1 MSDFS
6 RIMHEEYGKITK
18 LPTMLGNQ
26 GYILL
31 YDPNDFELVFRN
43 EGIWP
48 VRRGMETFDVYRKK
62 VRADLFKNHGGLI
75 SDQGAS
81 WSKMRTT
88 VNPILLK
95 PSTVNTYVPVV
106 DEISIEFIERLKSLR
121 SKDSET
127 PANFGYELNK
137 WSLESITAIALDQ
150 RLNVM
155 NSVESEDSNSR
166 PRKLIE
172 AIDAFFQLSYELE
185 MQPSLWRYFETPKY
199 KRLMKT
205 FDTMTE

>member
-1 MSDFS
+1 MC
-6 RIMHEEYGKITK
+6 EEYGKITK
-18 LPTMLGNQ
+18 IPSILGNRE
-26 GYILL
+26 LL
-31 YDPNDFELVFRN
+31 LLSDPKDFELIFRN

-48 VRRGMETFDVYRKK
+48 VRPSIQTFDVYRKK
-62 VRADLFKNHGGLI
+62 IRADLFKNHGGLI
-75 SDQGAS
+75 SEQGEQ

-95 PSTVNTYVPVV
+95 PSTVNTYVPIV
-106 DEISIEFIERLKSLR
+106 DEIAIEFIERLKSLR
-121 SKDSET
+121 SENSET

-137 WSLESITAIALDQ
+137 WSLESIAAIALDQ

-155 NSVESEDSNSR
+155 KCSESDDSNSR

-172 AIDAFFQLSYELE
+172 AIDVFFKLSYELE
-185 MQPSLWRYFETPKY
+185 MQPSLWRYIETPKY

>member
-1 MSDFS
+1 
-6 RIMHEEYGKITK
+6 MHEEYGNILI
-18 LPTMLGNQ
+18 LPSMLGNR
-26 GYILL
+26 GFILL
-31 YDPNDFELVFRN
+31 SDPKDFELVFRN

-48 VRRGMETFDVYRKK
+48 FRRGMETLDVYRKK
-62 VRADLFKNHGGLI
+62 VRADLFKNYGGLI
-75 SDQGAS
+75 SDQGEPWA
-81 WSKMRTT
+81 KMRTI

-95 PSTVNTYVPVV
+95 PLTVNTYVPVV
-106 DEISIEFIERLKSLR
+106 DEIAIEFIERIKSLR

-155 NSVESEDSNSR
+155 NSSKSNDSNSR
-166 PRKLIE
+166 PRKLID
-172 AIDAFFQLSYELE
+172 AIDEFFKLSYQLE
-185 MQPSLWRYFETPKY
+185 VQPSLWRYFETPKY